1 MSNELAT
8 AQPHG
13 LSIST
18 EQDWWT
24 PRQEAALTQL
34 GISDAPKADQA
45 VFLHQCQRTG
55 LDPFARQIYMIGRWS
70 KNGTKYTIQ
79 TSIDGF
85 RLIGRRAADARRET
99 LEVTDTEWCGHDG
112 VWRDVWLDTEL
123 PAAARVAII
132 RNGGRFPAVALFRE
146 YAGTTKNGD
155 LTQMWRD
162 KGALMIAKCAE
173 ALAWRKAFPQ
183 DLSGLYTGDEM
194 QQASAPQQHAAPAP
208 SASPAELT
216 DEQGVTLITG
226 EQSDRIAELMG
237 TLDLDKAAMLDIAEG
252 VAGRT
257 IAGARDLT
265 EVEAEQVIAM
275 LDAQTAIETVDA
287 EVIA

>member
-8 AQPHG
+8 VQSHG
-13 LSIST
+13 LTIST

-24 PRQEAALTQL
+24 PRQEAALAQL
-34 GISDAPKADQA
+34 GIAEAPKADQA

-85 RLIGRRAADARRET
+85 RLIGRRAADAGRET
-99 LEVTDTEWCGHDG
+99 LEVTDTQWCGADG
-112 VWRDVWLDTEL
+112 VWRDVWLADEP
-123 PAAARVAII
+123 PAAARVAVI
-132 RNGGRFPAVALFRE
+132 RNGGRFPAVALFKE

-155 LTQMWRD
+155 LTQMWRE

-194 QQASAPQQHAAPAP
+194 QQADRAPQPRPAP
-208 SASPAELT
+208 QPEPEPDA
-216 DEQGVTLITG
+216 DGVTGITP
-226 EQSDRIAELMG
+226 EQSRRIGDLMG
-237 TLDLDKAAMLDIAEG
+237 QLSLGKSAMLDIAEQI
-252 VAGRT
+252 AGRP
-257 IAGARDLT
+257 IGAATDLS
-265 EVEAEQVIAM
+265 EIEAEQVIAM

-287 EVIA
+287 EVVG

>member
-8 AQPHG
+8 VQPHG
-13 LSIST
+13 LTIST

-24 PRQEAALTQL
+24 PRQEAALAQL
-34 GISDAPKADQA
+34 GIAEAPKADQA

-85 RLIGRRAADARRET
+85 RLIGRRAADAGRET
-99 LEVTDTEWCGHDG
+99 LEVTDTQWCGADG
-112 VWRDVWLDTEL
+112 VWRDVWLADEP
-123 PAAARVAII
+123 PAAARVAVI
-132 RNGGRFPAVALFRE
+132 RNGGRFPAVALFKE
-146 YAGTTKNGD
+146 YAGTTKSGD
-155 LTQMWRD
+155 LTQMWRE
-162 KGALMIAKCAE
+162 KGALTIAKCAE

-194 QQASAPQQHAAPAP
+194 QQADRASRATPAPQPEPEPDA
-208 SASPAELT
+208 
-216 DEQGVTLITG
+216 DGVTGITPD
-226 EQSDRIAELMG
+226 QSRRIGDLMG
-237 TLDLDKAAMLDIAEG
+237 QLSLGKSAMLDIAEQI
-252 VAGRT
+252 AGRP
-257 IAGARDLT
+257 IGASTDLS
-265 EVEAEQVIAM
+265 EIEAEQVIAM

-287 EVIA
+287 EVVG